1 MSTVLKSFRLQVI
14 ARVLFLATT
23 MGLWFVLFLNGAEPL
38 PATELMVGG
47 IFIAQVVFLV
57 RYVERANL
65 ELARFFESIKHAD
78 FSRSFSLVSS
88 GTSFKELQTSFNNVI
103 DRFRETRQE
112 REEQLRYVDTVVQHV
127 GVGLISF
134 GPAGEIQLMNNA
146 ARRLL
151 RVAHARDVSA
161 LGQISGPLVESMLS
175 LRPGENA
182 LVKVQEYGLQLSL
195 HATQFK
201 MKDKLYTLISL
212 QNISGEL
219 ERERMSKELEIA
231 RDLQRRLL
239 PLNGFSFD
247 GYDIAGRCIPAEE
260 VGGDYYDFL
269 RLKDNK
275 LGIVIGDV
283 SGKGVPAAIYMTLT
297 KGIVQAFAA
306 QTGSPK
312 DVLEKVNSLM
322 YGTIDKG
329 SFMTMMYAIC
339 DPGGGT
345 STLARAG
352 HHPAL
357 VYTRT
362 SDSVSHITSN
372 GIALGMRDD
381 ATFGAMTGETRVHL
395 QPDDLLVFYTDGITE
410 AMNKNQ
416 EEYGV
421 DRLSHVVRENHGKTA
436 REIITAVHEDVNSFV
451 GNRTQHD
458 DMTLV
463 VLKAVA

>member
-1 MSTVLKSFRLQVI
+1 ML
-14 ARVLFLATT
+14 
-23 MGLWFVLFLNGAEPL
+23 LN
-38 PATELMVGG
+38 
-47 IFIAQVVFLV
+47 
-57 RYVERANL
+57 
-65 ELARFFESIKHAD
+65 
-78 FSRSFSLVSS
+78 
-88 GTSFKELQTSFNNVI
+88 
-103 DRFRETRQE
+103 RQE

-134 GPAGEIQLMNNA
+134 GPAREIQLMNNA

-275 LGIVIGDV
+275 LAIVIGDV

-297 KGIVQAFAA
+297 KGIVHAFAA

-322 YGTIDKG
+322 YGTMDKG
-329 SFMTMMYAIC
+329 SFMTMTYAIL
-339 DPGGGT
+339 DPGCRTGA
-345 STLARAG
+345 LARAG
-352 HHPAL
+352 HNPAIR
-357 VYTRT
+357 Y
-362 SDSVSHITSN
+362 DSASNSISHITSN

-381 ATFGAMTGETRVHL
+381 TTFASMTGETSVHL

-416 EEYGV
+416 EEFGI
-421 DRLSHVVRENHGKTA
+421 DRLFHAVKENHGKTA
-436 REIITAVHEDVNSFV
+436 RDIIDAVHEDINTFV
-451 GNRTQHD
+451 GNRSQHD

-463 VLKAVA
+463 VVKAVA